1 MISYQMF
8 FCLLAEVKGG
18 NEEKEKGI
26 KNNGGKEN
34 VKKGG
39 LTEKK
44 KERER
49 MKRNK
54 TASHNRVSTG
64 SAVC

>member
-44 KERER
+44 KRERENE
-49 MKRNK
+49 KKQN
-54 TASHNRVSTG
+54 SIPQ
-64 SAVC
+64 